1 MIHHITYTLQKEI
14 SIQQFYFFKT
24 KTLLEDVARRDGM
37 LRDGTEFCTMYKVNG
52 DFENLPFFFF
62 F

>member
-14 SIQQFYFFKT
+14 SIQQFYFFLT
-24 KTLLEDVARRDGM
+24 KTLLKDVARRDGKM

-52 DFENLPFFFF
+52 DFEKLSFLT
-62 F
+62 